1 MHPFAKVSISYRL
14 QREHECSTHT
24 CPEEKRDI
32 LQRGHWLSQL
42 GLHVDVVEVLPS
54 LPAHPAARGPWGLGC
69 RRRQE

>member
-42 GLHVDVVEVLPS
+42 GLHVDVVEVVPRLPIA
-54 LPAHPAARGPWGLGC
+54 LRVARAASVVASTAGI
-69 RRRQE
+69 